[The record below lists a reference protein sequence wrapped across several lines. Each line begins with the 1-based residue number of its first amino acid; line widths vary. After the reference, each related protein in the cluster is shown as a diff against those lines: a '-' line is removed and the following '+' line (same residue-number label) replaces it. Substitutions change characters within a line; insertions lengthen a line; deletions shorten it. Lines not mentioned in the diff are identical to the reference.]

1 VPVAAGELTTPAV
14 HATSTLVAGD
24 AVIVATELMAAAVAS
39 TLAGHVVDVMIG
51 LPESVFI
58 VTSPFVA
65 HTTLPSQFLAMA

>member
-1 VPVAAGELTTPAV
+1 MDLRREGYSALNRWLKLVKVG
-14 HATSTLVAGD
+14 LVASFF
-24 AVIVATELMAAAVAS
+24 IVMA
-39 TLAGHVVDVMIG
+39 LLG